1 MLSTLTVEKASFTE
15 KSVDCLYFSSFLG
28 RSEYILVRY
37 KDKSKIFRKK
47 IRYERPSI
55 RNFTI
60 LSENSG
66 KGLFNVKS
74 NHKVCLIEFNDDNKI
89 VIRVKPKLYKKLESG
104 IFERN
109 ILDSKITHNFKQEE
123 LKSEQSMDLA
133 KRLEKIYNLWKEGIL
148 TKYEFK
154 IAKKKVLNY

>member
-1 MLSTLTVEKASFTE
+1 MLSTLTVEKANFTE

-37 KDKSKIFRKK
+37 KDTKKVFRKK
-47 IRYERPSI
+47 IRYEKPNI

-66 KGLFNVKS
+66 KGFFNFKN

-109 ILDSKITHNFKQEE
+109 ILDSKISRNFKQEKLE
-123 LKSEQSMDLA
+123 QEQSIDIA
-133 KRLEKIYNLWKEGIL
+133 KRLEKIYK
-148 TKYEFK
+148 
-154 IAKKKVLNY
+154 

>member
-47 IRYERPSI
+47 IRYEQPSI

-60 LSENSG
+60 LSEING
-66 KGLFNVKS
+66 KGFFKFKN

-89 VIRVKPKLYKKLESG
+89 VIRVKPKLLKKLESG

-109 ILDSKITHNFKQEE
+109 ILDSKITHSLKQE
-123 LKSEQSMDLA
+123 KRAPEQSIDIA
-133 KRLEKIYNLWKEGIL
+133 KRLENIYKMWKDGIL
-148 TKYEFK
+148 TKYEFSV
-154 IAKKKVLNY
+154 AKKKVLNY

>member
-1 MLSTLTVEKASFTE
+1 MLSTQTVEKASFTE

-37 KDKSKIFRKK
+37 KDTNKIFRKK
-47 IRYERPSI
+47 IRYEQPNI
-55 RNFTI
+55 RNFSI

-66 KGLFNVKS
+66 KGFFNFKN

-104 IFERN
+104 ILERN
-109 ILDSKITHNFKQEE
+109 ILDSKITRNFKQEKRE
-123 LKSEQSMDLA
+123 PEPSMDIA
-133 KRLEKIYNLWKEGIL
+133 KRLEKLYNLWKEGML
-148 TKYEFK
+148 TKYEFR

>member
-15 KSVDCLYFSSFLG
+15 KPVDCLYFSSFLG

-37 KDKSKIFRKK
+37 KDSNKIFRKK
-47 IRYERPSI
+47 IRYEQPNI

-60 LSENSG
+60 LSEYCG
-66 KGLFNVKS
+66 KRFFNFKN

-89 VIRVKPKLYKKLESG
+89 VIRVKPKIYKRLESG
-104 IFERN
+104 IFERS
-109 ILDSKITHNFKQEE
+109 ILDKKHTRNFVQEKLE
-123 LKSEQSMDLA
+123 PEQSKDIA
-133 KRLEKIYNLWKEGIL
+133 KRLEKIFNMWKEGIL
-148 TKYEFK
+148 TKCEFK